1 MRSYGIFLGI
11 RDLSFRRVSSIV
23 RRFQQAVG
31 QSLSSQLFQSVPPHA
46 HSTTVS
52 QSGSAAP
59 GQSSRSPPFPP
70 PPSLTV
76 DGSALRLRSCLLFN
90 ASEYSQD
97 GQEGVRSVP
106 SSCG

>member
-1 MRSYGIFLGI
+1 MQLAMRSYGIFLGI
-11 RDLSFRRVSSIV
+11 FSRFVDSACVVDRAPLSAGR
-23 RRFQQAVG
+23 
-31 QSLSSQLFQSVPPHA
+31 LFQSVPPHA